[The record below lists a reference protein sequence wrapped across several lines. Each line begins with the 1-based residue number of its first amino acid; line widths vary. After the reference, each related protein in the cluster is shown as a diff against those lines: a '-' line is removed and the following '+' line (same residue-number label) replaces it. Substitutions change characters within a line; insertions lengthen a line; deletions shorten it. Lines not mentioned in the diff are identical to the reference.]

1 MERTMHRGKVISWE
15 CKDGSTYE
23 NYQCDNTHHI
33 NQMKNEND
41 KIVSVDIEKTFD
53 KFKTSLWYI
62 LSTN

>member
-1 MERTMHRGKVISWE
+1 MVQHMKI
-15 CKDGSTYE
+15 
-23 NYQCDNTHHI
+23 NQCDNTHHI

-41 KIVSVDIEKTFD
+41 KIVSVDIEKTVD

>member
-1 MERTMHRGKVISWE
+1 MHRGKVISWE

-53 KFKTSLWYI
+53 KFKTSL
-62 LSTN
+62 